1 MKTKTSYSIILATL
15 IFLLILSGC
24 AEQKADYG
32 KDQSGQ
38 SAELVIGETLTI
50 ELESNPG
57 TGYAW
62 SVVEIDESILIQDG
76 ESVYNEPSE
85 PGIASGT
92 ETMRFKAIGSGKT
105 TLKLGYRRAWETNV
119 LPIETYE
126 LEVTVK

>member
-15 IFLLILSGC
+15 IMLLILSGC
-24 AEQKADYG
+24 AEKKADFG

-38 SAELVIGETLTI
+38 SAELAIGEILTI

-62 SVVEIDESILIQDG
+62 SVIEIDETVLVQDG
-76 ESVYNEPSE
+76 ESVYNETSE

-92 ETMRFKAIGSGKT
+92 ETLRFKAIGSGKT
-105 TLKLGYRRAWETNV
+105 ILKLGYRRSWEANV
-119 LPIETYE
+119 EPIETYE
-126 LEVTVK
+126 LEVTVE

>member
-15 IFLLILSGC
+15 IMLLILSGC
-24 AEQKADYG
+24 AEKKADFG

-38 SAELVIGETLTI
+38 SAELAIGDILTI

-62 SVVEIDESILIQDG
+62 SVIEIDETVLVQDG

-92 ETMRFKAIGSGKT
+92 ETLRFKAIGSGKT
-105 TLKLGYRRAWETNV
+105 ILKLGYRRSWEANV
-119 LPIETYE
+119 EPIETYE
-126 LEVTVK
+126 LEVTVE

>member
-15 IFLLILSGC
+15 IMLLILSGC
-24 AEQKADYG
+24 AEKKADFG

-38 SAELVIGETLTI
+38 SAELAIGDILTI

-62 SVVEIDESILIQDG
+62 SVIEIDETVLIQDG
-76 ESVYNEPSE
+76 ESIYNEASE

-92 ETMRFKAIGSGKT
+92 ETLRFKAVGSGKT
-105 TLKLGYRRAWETNV
+105 ILKLGYRRSWEANV
-119 LPIETYE
+119 EPIETYE
-126 LEVTVK
+126 LEVTVE